1 MDRRGGGSRKVGD
14 GLSKVD
20 TDHPVK
26 EALGK
31 EGAGGG
37 LVRC

>member
-1 MDRRGGGSRKVGD
+1 MELKEGGRKVGD

-26 EALGK
+26 DALGR
-31 EGAGGG
+31 GF
-37 LVRC
+37 VRC

>member
-1 MDRRGGGSRKVGD
+1 VGD

-31 EGAGGG
+31 EGAGRGACA
-37 LVRC
+37 LLKQPY